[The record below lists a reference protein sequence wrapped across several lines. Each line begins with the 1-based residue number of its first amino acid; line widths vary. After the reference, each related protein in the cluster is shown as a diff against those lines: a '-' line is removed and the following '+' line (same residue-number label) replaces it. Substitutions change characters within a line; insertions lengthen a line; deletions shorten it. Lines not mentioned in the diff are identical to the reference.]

1 MVIHGNLWKIRSKHN
16 MIDEKELLDFLTDEK
31 ENFTQ
36 EDAMI
41 QIITAGSG
49 SSLIDVIK
57 KKSEKKEQENQT
69 R

>member
-1 MVIHGNLWKIRSKHN
+1 